1 MENSKTFGN
10 LLTHFQITSAKIKS
24 LQKLKNV
31 FNFMINGNTTHQIYK
46 IYLNKCSEE
55 NLKL

>member
-31 FNFMINGNTTHQIYK
+31 FNFMINGNTTQKWLVFHLAK
-46 IYLNKCSEE
+46 VLSPPH
-55 NLKL
+55 